1 VIDLATVTAADF
13 AALEVREFTRVV
25 AAGEPPVSLTRTE
38 VRPGRPRDGARD
50 PFSLTF
56 TGPADITL
64 LQGIHP
70 LRHPELG
77 EVELFLT
84 PVGQAA
90 QDLAYEAV
98 FG

>member
-25 AAGEPPVSLTRTE
+25 ADGEPPVSLTLTE
-38 VRPGRPRDGARD
+38 VRPGRPREGGRE

-56 TGPADITL
+56 TGPVDITL
-64 LQGIHP
+64 QQGIHP
-70 LRHPELG
+70 LRHPEVGDL
-77 EVELFLT
+77 ELFLT
-84 PVGQAA
+84 PVGQAG
-90 QDLAYEAV
+90 QDRAYEAV